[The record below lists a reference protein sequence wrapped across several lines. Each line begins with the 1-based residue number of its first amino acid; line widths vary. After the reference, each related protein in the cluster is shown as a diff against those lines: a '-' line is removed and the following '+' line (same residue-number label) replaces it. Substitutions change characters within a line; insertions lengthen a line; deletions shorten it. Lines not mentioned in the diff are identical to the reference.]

1 MKQNMNVYNY
11 LFLKD
16 KYPFKNKW
24 FNSFILQLEN
34 NNDIDNISMMF
45 EDIIGSCEVVQKD
58 KELIFVYFDDLEFNI
73 KDIVLSISEDFGINI
88 IYFSLPR
95 IYNNE
100 NKFLEI
106 YNLFI
111 KYLSNKKQGV
121 FGVGDLILEVLKN
134 DFNDTLVIKN
144 NVLGKVLN
152 DPLNESLIIGMF
164 ENNLNVLK
172 TSKMI
177 YMHRNTLNNKLEMIK
192 KESGLNIQNFQDAVA
207 MYLLI
212 KMK

>member
-1 MKQNMNVYNY
+1 MKQNVNVYNY

-58 KELIFVYFDDLEFNI
+58 NELIFVYFDDLEFNI

-88 IYFSLPR
+88 IYFSFPR

-121 FGVGDLILEVLKN
+121 FGISDLILEVLKN

>member
-58 KELIFVYFDDLEFNI
+58 NELIFVYFDDLEFNI

-88 IYFSLPR
+88 IYFSFPR

-121 FGVGDLILEVLKN
+121 FGISDLILEVLKN

>member
-58 KELIFVYFDDLEFNI
+58 NELIFVYFDDLEFNI

-121 FGVGDLILEVLKN
+121 FGISDLILEVLKN